1 MIMKQKFYPSSN
13 ETVAKDR
20 SIIHV
25 FTREKAIVRKL
36 FYRYLQHATS
46 EVNQD

>member
-25 FTREKAIVRKL
+25 FTKKKGHSQKFILSL
-36 FYRYLQHATS
+36 FTTCNIRS
-46 EVNQD
+46 